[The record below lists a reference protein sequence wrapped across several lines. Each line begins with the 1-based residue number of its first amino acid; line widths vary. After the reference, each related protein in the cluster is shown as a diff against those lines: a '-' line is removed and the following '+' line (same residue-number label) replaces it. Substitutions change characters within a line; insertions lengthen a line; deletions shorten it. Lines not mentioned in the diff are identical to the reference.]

1 MRRSTIMTKNN
12 SSPIKSYTNKN
23 GTTLYMFRVFL
34 GTDELTGKAK
44 NTTRRGFKTKKEAE
58 LALARIKLQV
68 SEGSYKQRSAETYQ
82 EVYDLWIAQYEK
94 TVEESSFVKT
104 IGLFKNHILPA
115 MGSYKIEKITLA
127 ICQKHY
133 NEWAGKLK
141 RARMIKSYAKKVLDF
156 AIVNGLIQTNPFTHV
171 ETKVKKTF
179 AELTEQEY
187 ENFYTKDELLLF
199 LECAKEH
206 LDYKP
211 YALLRLIAY
220 TGMRKSEALALTWND
235 VNFIENELTINK
247 AIGRGKH
254 TKLYLKTTKTGKPRT
269 IKLDNTTLSILKEW
283 NKLQKQHYIKL
294 GINTMN
300 KNQLIFS
307 NTKNEFLQLVQVQKW
322 MYSVQ
327 KKYKLKHV
335 SPHGL
340 RHTHCSL
347 LFEAGASIKEVQ
359 DRLGHSD
366 VKTTL
371 DIYTHV
377 TKKAKEGAIQK
388 FVDYLEG

>member
-1 MRRSTIMTKNN
+1 MAKNN
-12 SSPIKSYTNKN
+12 FLHIKSYQNKD
-23 GTTLYMFRVFL
+23 GKTLYMFRLFL

-68 SEGSYKQRSAETYQ
+68 SEGIYKQKSAETYR
-82 EVYDLWIAQYEK
+82 EVYDLWITQYEK
-94 TVEESSFVKT
+94 TVEESTFVKT
-104 IGLFKNHILPA
+104 VGYFKNHILPA
-115 MGSYKIEKITLA
+115 MGNYRIEKITIA

-133 NEWAGKLK
+133 NEWAIKVK
-141 RARMIKSYAKKVLDF
+141 KARTIRSYAKKVLDF
-156 AIVNGLIQTNPFTHV
+156 AIVHGIIQTNPFTHV
-171 ETKVKKTF
+171 VTKVKKAFTES
-179 AELTEQEY
+179 AEEDN
-187 ENFYTKDELLLF
+187 ENFYLKDELITF
-199 LECAKEH
+199 LDKAKEH
-206 LDYKP
+206 LNFKAF
-211 YALLRLIAY
+211 ALLRLISY

-235 VNFIENELTINK
+235 VNFVESELTINK
-247 AIGRGKH
+247 AIGRGKQ
-254 TKLYLKTTKTGKPRT
+254 TRLYLKTTKTGKPRT
-269 IKLDNTTLSILKEW
+269 IKLDETTVSILKEW
-283 NKLQKQHYIKL
+283 NKLQKQQYIQL
-294 GINTMN
+294 GINTLK
-300 KNQLIFS
+300 KNQLMFS
-307 NTKNEFLQLVQVQKW
+307 NTKNEYIQPVQVQKW

-327 KKYKLKHV
+327 NKYNLKHV
-335 SPHGL
+335 TPHGL

-388 FVDYLEG
+388 FVNYLEG

>member
-1 MRRSTIMTKNN
+1 MTNNN
-12 SSPIKSYTNKN
+12 SSPIKSYQNKD
-23 GTTLYMFRVFL
+23 GKTLFMFRVFL

-68 SEGSYKQRSAETYQ
+68 SEGTYKQKSAETYQ
-82 EVYDLWIAQYEK
+82 EVFDLWITQYEK
-94 TVEESSFVKT
+94 TVEESTFVKT
-104 IGLFKNHILPA
+104 AGYFKNHILPA
-115 MGSYKIEKITLA
+115 MGNYRIEKITIA

-133 NEWAGKLK
+133 NEWAIKVK
-141 RARMIKSYAKKVLDF
+141 KARTIKSYEKKVLDF
-156 AIVNGLIQTNPFTHV
+156 AIVHGIIQTNPFTHV
-171 ETKVKKTF
+171 ETKVKKAF
-179 AELTEQEY
+179 IESAEEGS
-187 ENFYTKDELLLF
+187 ENFYVKDELIIF
-199 LECAKEH
+199 LEKAKEH
-206 LDYKP
+206 LNFKA

-235 VNFIENELTINK
+235 VNFVESELTVNK
-247 AIGRGKH
+247 AIGRGKQ

-269 IKLDNTTLSILKEW
+269 IKLDETTLSILKEW
-283 NKLQKQHYIKL
+283 NKLQKQQYIQL
-294 GINTMN
+294 GINTLK
-300 KNQLIFS
+300 KNQLMFS
-307 NTKNEFLQLVQVQKW
+307 NTKNEFIQPIQVQKW

-327 KKYKLKHV
+327 NKYTLKHV

-359 DRLGHSD
+359 DRLGHTD

-388 FVDYLEG
+388 FVSYLEG

>member
-1 MRRSTIMTKNN
+1 MTKNN
-12 SSPIKSYTNKN
+12 SSSIKSYQNKD
-23 GTTLYMFRVFL
+23 GKTLYMFRVFL

-68 SEGSYKQRSAETYQ
+68 SEGTYKQRSAETYQ
-82 EVYDLWIAQYEK
+82 EVYDLWITQYEK
-94 TVEESSFVKT
+94 TVEESTFVKT
-104 IGLFKNHILPA
+104 VGYFKNHILPA
-115 MGSYKIEKITLA
+115 MGSYRIEKITIA
-127 ICQKHY
+127 ICQMHY
-133 NEWAGKLK
+133 NEWADKVQK
-141 RARMIKSYAKKVLDF
+141 ARTIKSYAKKVLDF
-156 AIVNGLIQTNPFTHV
+156 AIIHGHIQTNPFTHV
-171 ETKVKKTF
+171 ETKVKKAFT
-179 AELTEQEY
+179 ANVEDDHG
-187 ENFYTKDELLLF
+187 NFYTKDELILF
-199 LECAKEH
+199 LDHSKEH
-206 LDYKP
+206 LDYKA

-235 VNFIENELTINK
+235 VNFIENELIISK
-247 AIGRGKH
+247 AIGRGKQ
-254 TKLYLKTTKTGKPRT
+254 TKLYLKTTKTGKPRI
-269 IKLDNTTLSILKEW
+269 IKLDQTTLSILEEW
-283 NKLQKQHYIKL
+283 NKLQKQQYIKL
-294 GINTMN
+294 GINTMK

-307 NTKNEFLQLVQVQKW
+307 NTKNEFLQPVQVQKW

-327 KKYKLKHV
+327 NKYQFKHV

>member
-1 MRRSTIMTKNN
+1 M
-12 SSPIKSYTNKN
+12 
-23 GTTLYMFRVFL
+23 GTYR
-34 GTDELTGKAK
+34 
-44 NTTRRGFKTKKEAE
+44 
-58 LALARIKLQV
+58 
-68 SEGSYKQRSAETYQ
+68 
-82 EVYDLWIAQYEK
+82 
-94 TVEESSFVKT
+94 
-104 IGLFKNHILPA
+104 
-115 MGSYKIEKITLA
+115 IEKITIA

-133 NEWAGKLK
+133 NEWATKVQK
-141 RARMIKSYAKKVLDF
+141 ARTIKSYAKKVLDY
-156 AIVNGLIQTNPFTHV
+156 AIVHGLLQTNPFTHV
-171 ETKVKKTF
+171 ETKVKKSF
-179 AELTEQEY
+179 AEATEDEH
-187 ENFYTKDELLLF
+187 ENFYTKDELIIF
-199 LECAKEH
+199 LDHAKEH
-206 LDYKP
+206 LDYKAF
-211 YALLRLIAY
+211 ALLRLIAY

-247 AIGRGKH
+247 AIGRGKQ
-254 TKLYLKTTKTGKPRT
+254 TKLYLKTTKTGKSRT
-269 IKLDNTTLSILKEW
+269 IKLDPTTLSILKDW
-283 NKLQKQHYIKL
+283 NKLQKQQYIKL
-294 GINTMN
+294 GINTMK

-307 NTKNEFLQLVQVQKW
+307 NTKNEFLQPVQVQKW

-327 KKYKLKHV
+327 NKYQFKRV

>member
-1 MRRSTIMTKNN
+1 MTIKN
-12 SSPIKSYTNKN
+12 SSSISSYKNKK
-23 GTTLYMFRVFL
+23 GKTLFMFRVYL
-34 GTDELTGKAK
+34 GVNELTGKPK

-58 LALARIKLQV
+58 LALAKIKVQV
-68 SEGSYKQRSAETYQ
+68 SEGTYRQTRAETYQ
-82 EVYDLWIAQYEK
+82 EVYDLWITQYEK
-94 TVEESSFVKT
+94 TVEESTFVKT
-104 IGLFKNHILPA
+104 VGYFKNHILPA
-115 MGSYKIEKITLA
+115 MGSYKIEKISIA

-133 NEWAGKLK
+133 DEWASKVK
-141 RARMIKSYAKKVLDF
+141 KARTIKSYAKKVLDF
-156 AIVNGLIQTNPFTHV
+156 AIVHGYIENNSFNLV

-179 AELTEQEY
+179 NDNLDDEIENYYTREELINFLNLAE
-187 ENFYTKDELLLF
+187 
-199 LECAKEH
+199 EH
-206 LDYKP
+206 LNYKA

-235 VNFIENELTINK
+235 LNLVEGDLTINK
-247 AIGRGKH
+247 AIGRGKQ
-254 TKLYLKTTKTGKPRT
+254 TQLYLKSTKTGKPRT
-269 IKLDNTTLSILKEW
+269 IKLNATTTSVLKEW
-283 NKLQKQHYIKL
+283 NKQQKQQYMKL
-294 GINTMN
+294 GINTLK

-307 NTKNEFLQLVQVQKW
+307 NNKNEFIQPGQVQKW

-327 KKYKLKHV
+327 KKYSLKKV

-388 FVDYLEG
+388 FVNYLES

>member
-1 MRRSTIMTKNN
+1 MKKNN
-12 SSPIKSYTNKN
+12 SSPIKSYQNKD
-23 GTTLYMFRVFL
+23 GKTLYMFRVFL
-34 GTDELTGKAK
+34 GIDELTGKAK

-68 SEGSYKQRSAETYQ
+68 SEGTYKQRSAETYQ
-82 EVYDLWIAQYEK
+82 EVYDLWVTQYEK
-94 TVEESSFVKT
+94 TVEESTFVKT
-104 IGLFKNHILPA
+104 AGYFKNHILPA
-115 MGSYKIEKITLA
+115 MGNYRIEKITIA

-133 NEWAGKLK
+133 NEWAAKVQK
-141 RARMIKSYAKKVLDF
+141 ARTIKSYAKKVLDF
-156 AIVNGLIQTNPFTHV
+156 AIVHGFIQTNPFTHV
-171 ETKVKKTF
+171 ETKIKKTF
-179 AELTEQEY
+179 TESVEEGS
-187 ENFYTKDELLLF
+187 ENFYTKDELITF
-199 LECAKEH
+199 LNKAKEH
-206 LDYKP
+206 LNFKA

-235 VNFIENELTINK
+235 INFIENELTISK
-247 AIGRGKH
+247 AIGRGKQ
-254 TKLYLKTTKTGKPRT
+254 TQLYLKTTKTGKSRT
-269 IKLDNTTLSILKEW
+269 IKLDEITLSILKEW
-283 NKLQKQHYIKL
+283 NKLQKQQYIQL
-294 GINTMN
+294 GINTLK
-300 KNQLIFS
+300 KNQLMFS
-307 NTKNEFLQLVQVQKW
+307 NTKNEYIQPVQVQKW

-327 KKYKLKHV
+327 NKYTLKRV

-388 FVDYLEG
+388 FVNYLEG

>member
-1 MRRSTIMTKNN
+1 MTKKN
-12 SSPIKSYTNKN
+12 SLPIKSYKNKD
-23 GTTLYMFRVFL
+23 GKTLYMFRVFL

-68 SEGSYKQRSAETYQ
+68 SEGSYKQKSAETYQ
-82 EVYDLWIAQYEK
+82 EVYELWVTQYEK
-94 TVEESSFVKT
+94 TVEESTFVKT
-104 IGLFKNHILPA
+104 VGYFKNHILPA
-115 MGSYKIEKITLA
+115 MGNYRIEKITIAL
-127 ICQKHY
+127 CQKHY
-133 NEWAGKLK
+133 NEWAAKVQK
-141 RARMIKSYAKKVLDF
+141 ARTIKSYAKKVLDF
-156 AIVNGLIQTNPFTHV
+156 AIVHGFLQTNPFTHV

-179 AELTEQEY
+179 TENTKEGK
-187 ENFYTKDELLLF
+187 ENFYIKDELITF
-199 LECAKEH
+199 LNNAKEH
-206 LDYKP
+206 LPFKAF
-211 YALLRLIAY
+211 ALLRLISY

-235 VNFIENELTINK
+235 VSFINNELTINK
-247 AIGRGKH
+247 AIGRGKQ
-254 TKLYLKTTKTGKPRT
+254 TQLYLKTTKTGKPRT
-269 IKLDNTTLSILKEW
+269 IKLDETTLTILKEW
-283 NKLQKQHYIKL
+283 NKLQKQQYIQL
-294 GINTMN
+294 GINTLK

-307 NTKNEFLQLVQVQKW
+307 NTKNEYIQPVQVQKW

-327 KKYKLKHV
+327 NKYSLKRV

>member
-1 MRRSTIMTKNN
+1 
-12 SSPIKSYTNKN
+12 
-23 GTTLYMFRVFL
+23 MFRVFL

-68 SEGSYKQRSAETYQ
+68 SEGTFKQKSAEIYQ
-82 EVYDLWIAQYEK
+82 EVYNLWINQYEK
-94 TVEESSFVKT
+94 TLEESTFVKT
-104 IGLFKNHILPA
+104 AGYFKNHILPT
-115 MGSYKIEKITLA
+115 MGNYRIEKITIA

-133 NEWAGKLK
+133 NEWATKVQK
-141 RARMIKSYAKKVLDF
+141 ARTIKSYAKKVLDY
-156 AIVNGLIQTNPFTHV
+156 AIVHGFIQTNPFTHV
-171 ETKVKKTF
+171 ETKVKKAF
-179 AELTEQEY
+179 TESVEAGS
-187 ENFYTKDELLLF
+187 ENFYIKDELITF
-199 LECAKEH
+199 LEKAKEH
-206 LDYKP
+206 LNFKA

-220 TGMRKSEALALTWND
+220 TGLRKSEALALTWND
-235 VNFIENELTINK
+235 VNFVESELTINK
-247 AIGRGKH
+247 AIGRGKQ
-254 TKLYLKTTKTGKPRT
+254 TQLYLKTTKTGKPRA
-269 IKLDNTTLSILKEW
+269 IKLDETTLLILKEW
-283 NKLQKQHYIKL
+283 NKHQKQQYIKL
-294 GINTMN
+294 GINTMK

-307 NTKNEFLQLVQVQKW
+307 NTKNEFLQPAQVQKW

-327 KKYKLKHV
+327 KKYQFKRV

-388 FVDYLEG
+388 FVNYLEG

>member
-1 MRRSTIMTKNN
+1 MTKNN
-12 SSPIKSYTNKN
+12 SSPIKSYQNKV
-23 GTTLYMFRVFL
+23 GKTLYMFRVFL

-68 SEGSYKQRSAETYQ
+68 SEGTYKQRSAETYQ
-82 EVYDLWIAQYEK
+82 EVYDLWITQYEK
-94 TVEESSFVKT
+94 TVEESTFVKT
-104 IGLFKNHILPA
+104 VGYFKNHILPA
-115 MGSYKIEKITLA
+115 MGTYRIEKITIA

-133 NEWAGKLK
+133 NEWASKVQK
-141 RARMIKSYAKKVLDF
+141 ARTIKSYAKKVLDF
-156 AIVNGLIQTNPFTHV
+156 AIIHGLIQTNPFTHV
-171 ETKVKKTF
+171 ETKIKKPF
-179 AELTEQEY
+179 AEATEQEH
-187 ENFYTKDELLLF
+187 ENFYTKDELILF
-199 LECAKEH
+199 LDHAKEH
-206 LDYKP
+206 LDYKA
-211 YALLRLIAY
+211 YAVLRLIAY

-247 AIGRGKH
+247 AIGRGKQ
-254 TKLYLKTTKTGKPRT
+254 TKLYLKTTKTSKPRT
-269 IKLDNTTLSILKEW
+269 IKLDDTTLSNLKEW
-283 NKLQKQHYIKL
+283 NKLQKQQYIKL
-294 GINTMN
+294 GINTIK

-307 NTKNEFLQLVQVQKW
+307 NTKNEFLQPVQVQKW

-327 KKYKLKHV
+327 NKYQFKRV

-377 TKKAKEGAIQK
+377 TKKAKEDAIQK
-388 FVDYLEG
+388 FVSYLES

>member
-1 MRRSTIMTKNN
+1 MTKNN
-12 SSPIKSYTNKN
+12 SSPIKSYQNKV
-23 GTTLYMFRVFL
+23 GKTLYMFRVFL

-68 SEGSYKQRSAETYQ
+68 SEGTYKQRSAETYQ
-82 EVYDLWIAQYEK
+82 EVYDLWITQYEK
-94 TVEESSFVKT
+94 TVEESTFVKT
-104 IGLFKNHILPA
+104 VGYFKNHILPA
-115 MGSYKIEKITLA
+115 MGTYRIEKITIA

-133 NEWAGKLK
+133 NEWASKVQK
-141 RARMIKSYAKKVLDF
+141 ARTIKSYAKKVLDF
-156 AIVNGLIQTNPFTHV
+156 AIVHGLIQTNPFTHV
-171 ETKVKKTF
+171 ETKIKKPF
-179 AELTEQEY
+179 AEATEQEH
-187 ENFYTKDELLLF
+187 ENFYTKDELILF
-199 LECAKEH
+199 LDHAKEH
-206 LDYKP
+206 LDYKA
-211 YALLRLIAY
+211 YAVLRLIAY

-247 AIGRGKH
+247 AIGRGKQ
-254 TKLYLKTTKTGKPRT
+254 TKLYLKTTKTSKPRT
-269 IKLDNTTLSILKEW
+269 IKLDDTTLSNLKEW
-283 NKLQKQHYIKL
+283 NKLQKQQYIKL
-294 GINTMN
+294 GINTMK

-307 NTKNEFLQLVQVQKW
+307 NTKNEFLQPVQVQKW

-327 KKYKLKHV
+327 NKYQFKRV

-377 TKKAKEGAIQK
+377 TKKAKEDAIQK
-388 FVDYLEG
+388 FVSYLES